1 MRSVVSSL
9 ALRQSSKSII
19 RQQNLSRALHTSP
32 QDKSLIA
39 ATFGVA
45 GAAFGASKLLEYY
58 AAKKA
63 AAAAAPPPSTDKD
76 QQQQQQPGSS
86 GGGWFGSLLSPGAF
100 YQGGFED
107 TMTKREAALI
117 LGVRESA
124 TREKIREAHRHMSRA
139 NHPDT
144 GGSAYLAT
152 KINEARDML
161 LNNK

>member
-1 MRSVVSSL
+1 MQRVLVSLRPTVGGLVQRRSV
-9 ALRQSSKSII
+9 
-19 RQQNLSRALHTSP
+19 HTSRHNN
-32 QDKSLIA
+32 SLVL
-39 ATFGVA
+39 TCFGVA
-45 GAAFGASKLLEYY
+45 GAAFGAGKALEFYQARKLAQ
-58 AAKKA
+58 AAAPAPEQPNAKDAAAPGA
-63 AAAAAPPPSTDKD
+63 AAA
-76 QQQQQQPGSS
+76 
-86 GGGWFGSLLSPGAF
+86 GGGWFNSLLSPGAF

-124 TREKIREAHRHMSRA
+124 PRDKIRDAHRYMSRA

-161 LNNK
+161 LNSK